1 MFNYATKTDLKNAA
15 GVDTSKC
22 VKKTNSAS
30 FKFDADE
37 WNNDKLKDLSSNL
50 SNLKIKQIS

>member
-30 FKFDADE
+30 FKFDVDE
-37 WNNDKLKDLSSNL
+37 
-50 SNLKIKQIS
+50 

>member
-22 VKKTNSAS
+22 VKKANSAS
-30 FKFDADE
+30 FKFDVDE